1 MCNYTSVV
9 GKLFVHIHHCSLKAP
24 RTIQAKKIKSKYFRT
39 IKKKSAL
46 LPQEA
51 IVHGYFMKHLHVNL
65 YMALR

>member
-46 LPQEA
+46 WPQEA
-51 IVHGYFMKHLHVNL
+51 WAQ
-65 YMALR
+65 YMVTL